1 MYPEKLKACIKTAAH
16 FSIENLTKFY
26 NEWLGLI
33 SNNKRRNTGIDT
45 KYSVDHNHGRTFRPI
60 TTLQEP
66 FW

>member
-16 FSIENLTKFY
+16 SSIENLTKFY
-26 NEWLGLI
+26 NEWIGLI

-45 KYSVDHNHGRTFRPI
+45 KYSVDSRDRYKI